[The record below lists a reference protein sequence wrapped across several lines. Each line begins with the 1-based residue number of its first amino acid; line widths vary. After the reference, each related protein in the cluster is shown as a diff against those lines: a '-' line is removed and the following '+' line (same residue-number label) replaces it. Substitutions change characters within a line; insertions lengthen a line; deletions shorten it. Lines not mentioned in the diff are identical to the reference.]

1 MLEEKSFNSNSD
13 GHDDLIQ
20 SSRRPDRPLKTAPIA
35 FGKVIEMDSHGSIEV
50 NTTKKKLKLPTR
62 QIHRKHPKFVTFIN
76 EFSTKTKSISNLLVC
91 KFIDRFFES
100 VNNYKQIYQSV
111 NFLINQ

>member
-50 NTTKKKLKLPTR
+50 NTTKKKIKITD
-62 QIHRKHPKFVTFIN
+62 
-76 EFSTKTKSISNLLVC
+76 KTNSSKTSKI
-91 KFIDRFFES
+91 RH
-100 VNNYKQIYQSV
+100 IYQ
-111 NFLINQ
+111 